1 MNKEEEKNTNKQKEN
16 QPEEDKHNLEEKLEE
31 LLRQGWIMLPES
43 CRISRNK
50 FNIKTIFNFL
60 QIQFSI

>member
-1 MNKEEEKNTNKQKEN
+1 MNKEEVLNKQTEN

-43 CRISRNK
+43 CPLPRK
-50 FNIKTIFNFL
+50 NFY
-60 QIQFSI
+60 